1 MRSHVFKLIADWIAR
16 FFAPAFELIG
26 NLPPQALSRL
36 VAPF

>member
-1 MRSHVFKLIADWIAR
+1 MFKLISNWIAR

-26 NLPPQALSRL
+26 DLPPQALSRL